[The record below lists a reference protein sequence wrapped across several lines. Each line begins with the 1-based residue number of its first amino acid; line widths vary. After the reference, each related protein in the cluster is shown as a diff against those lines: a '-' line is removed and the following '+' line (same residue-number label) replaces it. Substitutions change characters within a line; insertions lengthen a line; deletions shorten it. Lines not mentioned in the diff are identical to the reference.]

1 MDDVD
6 AARTWQFDPTG
17 RALVVM
23 VRMRPGSTSLDEE
36 SVAVA
41 LHGRGIDTL
50 EVSLLAST
58 SEVVPGDVMQS
69 LVERLERMLAGLP
82 GSAGPVRLPVGLC
95 AEREAAAVVLAFAA
109 RRPLRVQAVVLLAGH
124 LEPCGAELAQVLAP
138 TLMVVGPGEFDALE
152 SNRRACKRLGG
163 AAQLELLADEGRV
176 FAASGVCTHKA
187 ELAAE
192 WFDRHLVLPGRPRPM
207 PAAGPAARPGAHLA
221 DLLPA
226 RHDEADGT
234 S

>member
-1 MDDVD
+1 MKDAD
-6 AARTWQFDPTG
+6 AAGTWQRDATG
-17 RALVVM
+17 RAVVAM

-41 LHGRGIDTL
+41 LHGRGIVTL
-50 EVSLLAST
+50 EISLLAST
-58 SEVVPGDVMQS
+58 DEVVPADVTQN
-69 LVERLERMLAGLP
+69 LVERLEGKLAGVP
-82 GSAGPVRLPVGLC
+82 GSIGSARLPVGLC
-95 AEREAAAVVLAFAA
+95 AGQKAAAVALAFAA
-109 RRPLRVQAVVLLAGH
+109 RRPHRVQAVVLLAGN
-124 LEPCGAELAQVLAP
+124 LDPCGAELAQVHAP

-152 SNRRACKRLGG
+152 SNRRACRRLGG
-163 AAQLELLADEGRV
+163 VAQLELLADEGRV

-192 WFDRHLVLPGRPRPM
+192 WFDRHLVLPSRPPPL
-207 PAAGPAARPGAHLA
+207 PAAGPAAKAGAHLA

-226 RHDEADGT
+226 RHGEADGT